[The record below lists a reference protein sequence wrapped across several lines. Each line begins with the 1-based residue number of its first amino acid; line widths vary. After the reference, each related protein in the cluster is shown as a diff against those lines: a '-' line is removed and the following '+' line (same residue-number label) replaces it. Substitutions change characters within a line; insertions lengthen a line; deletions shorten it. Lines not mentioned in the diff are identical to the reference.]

1 MLLAELGQ
9 RRLVLIDT
17 PGVQVMDKLEQ
28 IKTCSPEIQCHL
40 IMPADA
46 SSTTVRKYLSGA
58 SSEWHSLMVSR
69 MDEAT
74 QPWALLQMLCETPVK
89 LSAGSHSPLPTEGC
103 QVVTANEIV
112 ALALRGLAVEPN
124 LVAAEVIDKDDV
136 TVVSAAHALVNRIE
150 KAAHAS

>member
-1 MLLAELGQ
+1 
-9 RRLVLIDT
+9 
-17 PGVQVMDKLEQ
+17 
-28 IKTCSPEIQCHL
+28 
-40 IMPADA
+40 
-46 SSTTVRKYLSGA
+46 
-58 SSEWHSLMVSR
+58 
-69 MDEAT
+69 
-74 QPWALLQMLCETPVK
+74 MLCETPVK